1 MLVLLSSQSPALF
14 CIEIK
19 QTLKRP
25 LKKPTKLINYLP
37 YTLMG
42 RKISWDNNSSVYST
56 YLSKKFGHF
65 GINLFKEAYKDK
77 VRLSLSM
84 TSNIENP
91 FQTTAKTSS
100 SSQYLEFTILLYKYG
115 LPYLPTYHKNFCP
128 NFFFGK
134 SMAGGYPTYLQF
146 GHMSKVS

>member
-91 FQTTAKTSS
+91 FQTTAKTFLPAT
-100 SSQYLEFTILLYKYG
+100 YLGFTILLFNRIFISD
-115 LPYLPTYHKNFCP
+115 LPTSKDFVLNFLAPALVC
-128 NFFFGK
+128 NARGSRSGVCE
-134 SMAGGYPTYLQF
+134 SM
-146 GHMSKVS
+146 SE